1 MKSEESAAGN
11 PSESK
16 GCIPEPL
23 VRLSRDPQSLKHR
36 SLGTQESKARAE
48 SLPLV
53 ALLMSSRHPGPGR
66 TEWLGSVTADSTGR
80 RCCARSNRGRQPS
93 HGKIAV
99 RKHESNQRDFRRDHL
114 RSARRLRRRVRYRG
128 TYVGI
133 LLVPAGLFGG
143 KFCLKL
149 ATTRSEIYEQG
160 FITKSWFGSVTARYA
175 DLKGISRYAVRVN
188 GVLNTSVYFLTQ
200 SGEKVTM
207 TRESIRN
214 DKMTQLLDYACESL
228 ATTWMKTLNRQKEV
242 VWLVK
247 ETVPYL
253 RIRKDGVVYQGKNAQ
268 GMTGADEFISLNELQ
283 LKSGP
288 LATVDICR
296 GDTKIAKVNSAESN
310 YFVGETLIAMLL
322 ENQRRPA
329 ETQPTDAP
337 KRAMTARATS

>member
-1 MKSEESAAGN
+1 MAGGVSRLTRRGVDAVPGATAADN
-11 PSESK
+11 
-16 GCIPEPL
+16 
-23 VRLSRDPQSLKHR
+23 
-36 SLGTQESKARAE
+36 RAMGK
-48 SLPLV
+48 LLFVNTNRTNGIFGVIICAALV
-53 ALLMSSRHPGPGR
+53 ACGVG
-66 TEWLGSVTADSTGR
+66 LG
-80 RCCARSNRGRQPS
+80 
-93 HGKIAV
+93 I
-99 RKHESNQRDFRRDHL
+99 E
-114 RSARRLRRRVRYRG
+114 G

-228 ATTWMKTLNRQKEV
+228 ATTWMKTLDRQKEV

>member
-1 MKSEESAAGN
+1 MAGGVSRLTRRGVDAVPGATAADN
-11 PSESK
+11 
-16 GCIPEPL
+16 
-23 VRLSRDPQSLKHR
+23 
-36 SLGTQESKARAE
+36 RAMGK
-48 SLPLV
+48 LLFVNTNRTNGIFGVIICAALV
-53 ALLMSSRHPGPGR
+53 ACGVG
-66 TEWLGSVTADSTGR
+66 LG
-80 RCCARSNRGRQPS
+80 
-93 HGKIAV
+93 I
-99 RKHESNQRDFRRDHL
+99 E
-114 RSARRLRRRVRYRG
+114 G

>member
-1 MKSEESAAGN
+1 MAGGVSRLTRRGVDAVPGATAADN
-11 PSESK
+11 
-16 GCIPEPL
+16 
-23 VRLSRDPQSLKHR
+23 
-36 SLGTQESKARAE
+36 RAMGK
-48 SLPLV
+48 LLFVNTNRTNGIFGVIICAALV
-53 ALLMSSRHPGPGR
+53 ACGVG
-66 TEWLGSVTADSTGR
+66 LG
-80 RCCARSNRGRQPS
+80 
-93 HGKIAV
+93 I
-99 RKHESNQRDFRRDHL
+99 E
-114 RSARRLRRRVRYRG
+114 G

-214 DKMTQLLDYACESL
+214 DKMTQLLYCACESL
-228 ATTWMKTLNRQKEV
+228 ATTWMKTLDRQKEV

-247 ETVPYL
+247 GTVPYL